1 MPACANRA
9 SCLQTVLK
17 LTKMVFQTAKKWSTK
32 DATQL
37 KKGTQM
43 ASAETS
49 LTVLSNAMAAK
60 ELFSRTL
67 VSASVNQ
74 LSHLTSSVM

>member
-1 MPACANRA
+1 MPAFANRA

-17 LTKMVFQTAKKWSTK
+17 LTKMGFQTAKKWSTK

-49 LTVLSNAMAAK
+49 LTVLSNAMVAK

-67 VSASVNQ
+67 VSVSVNQ
-74 LSHLTSSVM
+74 LSHPTSSVM